1 MKNPISIEFGK
12 EFKVI
17 NYAKT
22 NDFFTKQYSV
32 AKMYLEEIVHA
43 NKSLNEFEEPDN
55 SVNNII
61 AFTGER
67 GQGKTSAMLS
77 FVNSLKSDERFSQ
90 LDVVDPSTFEDMHN
104 VVEVIVTKMYNKTLG
119 HNQNDMIDDNTYS
132 KISEGFQKVYEGLSL
147 VRNPKKFD
155 DLESDY
161 EGTIQKIGRAGD
173 SAKLKQNMFELVER
187 YLDII
192 NVSSP
197 KKRRPSFLII
207 QIDDIDI
214 NISLVYKMTEQ
225 IRKYL
230 MIPNVIIV
238 MAVKIE
244 QLKFCIELQFR
255 KEMSQ
260 LKLNEQEPVTMAAKY
275 VEKLIPDG
283 RKIALPDLRLLA
295 GDDEQDATEKN
306 QIEYLENGENLLL
319 RYQGRGL
326 ETTILGY
333 IHEKTGLHFIKR
345 AHRVHPIVPNTLRE
359 LVNLL
364 SVLGRMKPQ
373 DKLNNLIT
381 FENYFFNT
389 WIPNNL
395 DKGYVDVLRRIH
407 TTNYLSMNQTVG
419 AILLDKLNTE
429 IFTLDTRFTENGSKK
444 FNDIKEYFRG
454 KKSDQ
459 VSLGDIQELIHFFD
473 EYFTDEEPKSF
484 AFSLQTLYS
493 IIMNKLAFLSLEQ
506 LYHFIHGSIWGH
518 EIIPWK
524 NSNSFKYNN
533 EPKVHYCIQAEGA
546 YRYSRTYFTYNPQHS
561 SFLQDMLKSKDQNYI
576 SSNVLNEI
584 DKDQLVDML
593 YFSDFH
599 PVFIRKNWSI
609 DNKPIFNMENI
620 FVSSIYPQCIHKKL
634 GEFSAK
640 DFPTENKYGDI
651 LNIYAITQI
660 ATNVELSA
668 FVLEYI
674 GKDTIQL
681 RDKEEEGEHI
691 KKMLNNIDAALRIE
705 AEGRA
710 GEALSIFKDNDK
722 GKKWMIDI
730 YMYYWNI
737 RTSARVLEVPEFIQW
752 LKDNILKRTCKI
764 STFKNRYDVI
774 NEFLRINEVMLDL
787 VPFNEIREELNQLY
801 LKDEKQGDK
810 ISPDTRQKYNQLSD
824 ELITGLEYRL
834 SQGV

>member
-1 MKNPISIEFGK
+1 MKNPICIEFAK
-12 EFKVI
+12 ELKII
-17 NYAKT
+17 NHAKT
-22 NDFFTKQYSV
+22 NDFFTKQYDI
-32 AKMYLEEIVHA
+32 AKMYLEEIVNA
-43 NKSLNEFEEPDN
+43 NKNLNEFEEPGN

-67 GQGKTSAMLS
+67 GQGKTSAMMS
-77 FVNSLKSDERFSQ
+77 FVNSLKGDERFSQ
-90 LDVVDPSTFEDMHN
+90 IDVVDPSTFENMHN

-119 HNQNDMIDDNTYS
+119 QSQNNIIDDNIYS
-132 KISEGFQKVYEGLSL
+132 EISDSFQKVYEGLSL
-147 VRNPKKFD
+147 VRNPNKFD

-161 EGTIQKIGRAGD
+161 EGTIQKIVRAGD
-173 SAKLKQNMFELVER
+173 SAQLKQHMFELVER
-187 YLDII
+187 YLSMI
-192 NVSSP
+192 NALSP
-197 KKRRPSFLII
+197 EKRRPKSLII

-260 LKLNEQEPVTMAAKY
+260 LKLNEQEPVSMAEKY

-283 RKIALPDLRLLA
+283 RKITLPDLRLLA
-295 GDDEQDATEKN
+295 GDDEQDDKEKN
-306 QIEYLENGENLLL
+306 QIEYLKGDENLLSKY
-319 RYQGRGL
+319 RGHGL

-345 AHRVHPIVPNTLRE
+345 AGRVHPIVPNTLRE
-359 LVNLL
+359 LVNLI
-364 SVLGRMKPQ
+364 SVLGRMKSQ

-381 FENYFFNT
+381 FENYFLNT

-429 IFTLDTRFTENGSKK
+429 VFTLDTRFAENGTKK
-444 FNDIKEYFRG
+444 FNEIKEFFRE
-454 KKSDQ
+454 KKNE

-473 EYFTDEEPKSF
+473 EYFTDEEPKLF

-493 IIMNKLAFLSLEQ
+493 IIMNKLAILSPEQ
-506 LYHFIHGSIWGH
+506 LYDFIRGSIWGH
-518 EIIPWK
+518 AIIK
-524 NSNSFKYNN
+524 GINSFRYDY

-546 YRYSRTYFTYNPQHS
+546 FRYSRTYFTYNPQHS
-561 SFLQDMLKSKDQNYI
+561 SFLQELLKSKEQIYI
-576 SSNVLNEI
+576 SINVLNKI
-584 DKDQLVDML
+584 DKDLLADML

-634 GEFSAK
+634 GEY
-640 DFPTENKYGDI
+640 FP
-651 LNIYAITQI
+651 
-660 ATNVELSA
+660 
-668 FVLEYI
+668 
-674 GKDTIQL
+674 
-681 RDKEEEGEHI
+681 
-691 KKMLNNIDAALRIE
+691 
-705 AEGRA
+705 
-710 GEALSIFKDNDK
+710 
-722 GKKWMIDI
+722 
-730 YMYYWNI
+730 
-737 RTSARVLEVPEFIQW
+737 
-752 LKDNILKRTCKI
+752 
-764 STFKNRYDVI
+764 
-774 NEFLRINEVMLDL
+774 
-787 VPFNEIREELNQLY
+787 
-801 LKDEKQGDK
+801 
-810 ISPDTRQKYNQLSD
+810 
-824 ELITGLEYRL
+824 
-834 SQGV
+834 